1 MDIKKELMQI
11 RAMLYSALGN
21 CEVSLR
27 DYTVS
32 SAQLDCVLEQAERA
46 VLKLRTLTE
55 MIRPRS
61 TELSRKPDAPE
72 IPNLVGGIE
81 VNDFGWVHLTLNSL
95 LPNCKYKTPLWLQNT
110 LSALLLGYQK
120 NGRKLPK
127 FERAMLI
134 IEEHCDIKNRQVYD
148 QDNKGWKAIPNAI
161 KGLLV
166 DDDDQFTLEVA
177 LLSRQSETTCC
188 HIWVLP
194 AEDAG
199 EYFYMR
205 DYTHIKIR

>member
-1 MDIKKELMQI
+1 MDIKKELTQI
-11 RAMLYSALGN
+11 SSMLHIARGN
-21 CEVSLR
+21 CDVLLR
-27 DYTVS
+27 DYSVS
-32 SAQLDCVLEQAERA
+32 SAQLDCVLEQTERA
-46 VLKLRTLTE
+46 VIKLRTLTE
-55 MIRPRS
+55 AVRPRS
-61 TELSRKPDAPE
+61 TESSRKPDAPE
-72 IPNLVGGIE
+72 IPSLVGGIE
-81 VNDFGWVHLTLNSL
+81 VNEFGWVHITLNSL

-134 IEEHCDIKNRQVYD
+134 IEEHCDVKSRQVYD

-166 DDDDQFTLEVA
+166 ADDDQFLLEVA
-177 LLSRQSETTCC
+177 LLSRQSDAACC

-199 EYFYMR
+199 EYFSVRTGNFGYEF
-205 DYTHIKIR
+205 